1 MASMKDNSFFYKQR
15 FLVFNKNVIPL
26 RCEARGD
33 FSLNAFAISFLITT
47 FVPTMTNIRKTNIIL
62 AVVVLVLAVLC
73 VLSVVK

>member
-1 MASMKDNSFFYKQR
+1 LIFFK
-15 FLVFNKNVIPL
+15 LVNDIPL

-33 FSLNAFAISFLITT
+33 FSLNAFAISSKICT

-62 AVVVLVLAVLC
+62 AAVVLALAVLC